1 MIGVDHSPRA
11 TAIAAAVLPINRS
24 QAIVADMA
32 ALPASLGAF
41 DYVLSPGSLCYLR
54 SLAAVRS
61 ALARY
66 MQMLR
71 HAGGFCASMLPV
83 SWDERG
89 SCSTY
94 IPDSFWNDVPG
105 FCLTSSESMESWPV
119 GASGVGR
126 SRPSL
131 NPKSKLAT

>member
-11 TAIAAAVLPINRS
+11 TAIAAVVLPINRS
-24 QAIVADMA
+24 QTIVADMA

-83 SWDERG
+83 SWDDRG

-94 IPDSFWNDVPG
+94 IPESFWNNVPG
-105 FCLTSSESMESWPV
+105 FCLTSSESMESWPIGNS
-119 GASGVGR
+119 GAGR
-126 SRPSL
+126 SSPSL
-131 NPKSKLAT
+131 NHESKPAL